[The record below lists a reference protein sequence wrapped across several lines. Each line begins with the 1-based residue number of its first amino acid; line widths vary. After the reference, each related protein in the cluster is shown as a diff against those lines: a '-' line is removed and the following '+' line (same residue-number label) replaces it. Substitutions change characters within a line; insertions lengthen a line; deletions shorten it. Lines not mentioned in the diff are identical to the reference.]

1 MATDKN
7 KKSPDNK
14 SPEKKNNDAKILTKI
29 NDISS
34 FISKSIEDLEKI
46 AKNKGFEKSESMI
59 DSSLKPLTLN
69 V

>member
-1 MATDKN
+1 M
-7 KKSPDNK
+7 
-14 SPEKKNNDAKILTKI
+14 EMNNDAHILTKI

-46 AKNKGFEKSESMI
+46 AKNKGFEKS
-59 DSSLKPLTLN
+59 DSLLDPSLKPLTLN